1 MRENG
6 SDKKNGSRKHHVALS
21 FSRHITVYCISA
33 FLSLAPGFSRVSA
46 NKKTI
51 STASAVSRPRQTAEA
66 VKFSLPPRLIR
77 IPNRPPSTQPRAI
90 FHLANSTLPATPASA
105 TVRALVEIQKEIQRR
120 RTFAIISHPDAGKTT
135 LTEKLLLYGGA
146 VQLAG
151 SVTARK
157 NQRATT
163 SDWME
168 LEKKRGISISST
180 VLQFE
185 YNGYYINLLDTPGHK
200 DFSEDT
206 YRVLTAVDSV
216 VMVIDSA
223 KGIEP
228 QTRKLFEV
236 CRQRGVPIFTFMNK
250 CDRPMRNPLMLL
262 DELEKVLG
270 IGAFPVNWPIG
281 SGADFQGVYDR
292 RTRQMHLFER
302 VVGGKFRAP
311 VSIGGLGDPVIRERL
326 DDTTYHKTVEELEML
341 ELAGESFDEAE
352 VLAGRTTPVF
362 FGSGVNNFGVQLLLD
377 GFLQHSPP
385 PKPRVMAGTAISPEH
400 PEFSGFIFKIQANM
414 DPRHR
419 DRIAFVRIC
428 SGKFERDMSVI
439 HSRSE
444 KKVRLSSSHK
454 LFGNE
459 RETVDVAYPGD
470 VIGLVGHDGFGI
482 GDTLT
487 TDPKILYRE
496 IPRFPPEAFA
506 FLKNPNPGK
515 FKQFRQGLDQLLQ
528 EGVIQVL
535 TLRDSDARVPLLAAV
550 GPLQFEV
557 VQFRLENEY
566 GAVSKLETALWTV
579 CRWLPTDIS
588 EAGLDSL
595 SLPSGARIAYDMSQH
610 PVVLFSNDW
619 SANYF
624 SQTNPKAPLTALPP
638 EILQH

>member
-1 MRENG
+1 
-6 SDKKNGSRKHHVALS
+6 LS
-21 FSRHITVYCISA
+21 ARISL
-33 FLSLAPGFSRVSA
+33 LSCAAQFV
-46 NKKTI
+46 TI
-51 STASAVSRPRQTAEA
+51 AE
-66 VKFSLPPRLIR
+66 
-77 IPNRPPSTQPRAI
+77 
-90 FHLANSTLPATPASA
+90 
-105 TVRALVEIQKEIQRR
+105 EIKRR

-180 VLQFE
+180 VLQFD
-185 YNGYYINLLDTPGHK
+185 YDGFRINLLDTPGHK

-250 CDRPMRNPLMLL
+250 CDRPMKNPLELL
-262 DELEKVLG
+262 DELERVLG

-281 SGADFQGVYDR
+281 NGSEFQGIYDR
-292 RTRQMHLFER
+292 RTKTMHTFER
-302 VVGGKFRAP
+302 VVGGKYRAP
-311 VSIGGLGDPVIRERL
+311 VSVGGLHDPNVRGNLSDAEFAR
-326 DDTTYHKTVEELEML
+326 TVEELEML
-341 ELAGESFDEAE
+341 ELAGEEFDEAA
-352 VLAGRTTPVF
+352 VLAGKTTPVF

-377 GFLQHSPP
+377 GFLKHAPGPKGRFGVPP
-385 PKPRVMAGTAISPEH
+385 SGGGARLSSAAAPTNVENAAGGDTRAPNFIAPEN
-400 PEFSGFIFKIQANM
+400 PAFSGFIFKIQANM
-414 DPRHR
+414 DPKHR
-419 DRIAFVRIC
+419 DRIAFIRVC
-428 SGKFERDMSVI
+428 SGKFERDMTVH
-439 HSRSE
+439 HSRSG

-454 LFGNE
+454 IFGNE
-459 RETVDVAYPGD
+459 RETVNEAFPGD

-482 GDTLT
+482 GDTLA
-487 TDPKILYRE
+487 TDPKIVYKE
-496 IPRFPPEAFA
+496 IPRFTPEAFSY
-506 FLKNPNPGK
+506 LHNPNTGK

-528 EGVIQVL
+528 EGVIQAL
-535 TLRDSDARVPLLAAV
+535 YLRNSSVKTPLLAAV

-557 VQFRLENEY
+557 VQYRLESEY
-566 GAVSKLETALWTV
+566 GAESRLEAAPWNV
-579 CRWLPTDIS
+579 VRWLPTDIK
-588 EAGLDSL
+588 EDDLDGLT
-595 SLPSGARIAYDMSQH
+595 LPTGAKLAYDIGKN
-610 PVVLFSNDW
+610 PVVLFQNEW

-624 SQTNPKAPLTALPP
+624 SETNKNCPLSALPVQTAR
-638 EILQH
+638 E